1 VPPLS
6 AFVIS
11 IAVTNVVGAF
21 MEQKLS
27 RAGIEDQQVIDYA
40 GAGFELAI
48 VIGGIV
54 LGGLVDKNKEY
65 KAVTLACLIA
75 TLVATIVFGYGHAP
89 VALCILALLAV
100 GAFAGPVQPINA
112 ELAVEVTY
120 PSDENAIEAIQ
131 QLCGNLFSALLLPIC
146 EFAALYEF
154 PVPGVPGLQREH
166 LPGEKWESGADSI
179 QGDTLVLF
187 FLILSVTLYF
197 STFSGRLRRTE
208 VDENKCIIEEG
219 EEESPKPLGGSP
231 SVTLVDRAGS
241 PVSVIIGA
249 EEVAAK
255 K

>member
-1 VPPLS
+1 MYVYIYIYIYTHIYTSINTHTKERPPTPPSASALEALEAAAERSAKGEEEEEVSFPEQAWKFLQTPGFVPPLS

-27 RAGIEDQQVIDYA
+27 RAGIENQQVIDYA

-131 QLCGNLFSALLLPIC
+131 H
-146 EFAALYEF
+146 
-154 PVPGVPGLQREH
+154 R
-166 LPGEKWESGADSI
+166 
-179 QGDTLVLF
+179 
-187 FLILSVTLYF
+187 
-197 STFSGRLRRTE
+197 
-208 VDENKCIIEEG
+208 
-219 EEESPKPLGGSP
+219 
-231 SVTLVDRAGS
+231 
-241 PVSVIIGA
+241 
-249 EEVAAK
+249 
-255 K
+255 